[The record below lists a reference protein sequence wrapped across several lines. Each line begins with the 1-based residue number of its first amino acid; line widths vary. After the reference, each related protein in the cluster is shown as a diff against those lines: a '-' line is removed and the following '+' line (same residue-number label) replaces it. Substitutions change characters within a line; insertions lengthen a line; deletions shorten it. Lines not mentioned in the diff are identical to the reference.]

1 MPQTAKKV
9 NYTHSFDGG
18 NSTVVDKVFY
28 DKQNYELYVRLLN
41 GTLAG
46 YAGVPLDYF
55 QRFSQAQSLGHYWNT
70 VIKPRFRGVNADV
83 DLVDARPSV
92 SSPTPVWGAHGVA
105 NTTNPVKQTEF
116 TVKVEVSGVL
126 TITGAAAN
134 GDEALRKVNEL
145 LSEQFEGQSKVR
157 ELTQKFE

>member
-1 MPQTAKKV
+1 MPKTV
-9 NYTHSFDGG
+9 NYTHCFNAG
-18 NSTVVDKVFY
+18 NSTVVDKVYY
-28 DKQNYELYVRLLN
+28 DKRNYELYVLLLN

-46 YAGVPLDYF
+46 YAGVPLDYY
-55 QRFSQAQSLGHYWNT
+55 QRFAQADSTGHYWNT
-70 VIKPRFRGVNADV
+70 IIKPRFRGINADV

-92 SSPTPVWGAHGVA
+92 PAPTPVWGAHGVA
-105 NTTNPVKQTEF
+105 NIKNPVQQTEF

-134 GDEALRKVNEL
+134 GEEALRKVNEL

-157 ELTQKFE
+157 ELTQKFV